1 MANVSNFVMMPQT
14 QTQWCWAAVSVS
26 VFHFFND
33 LRWPDQC
40 KLVNDVFRGILEGE
54 DCCQNGDSNACNIGW
69 DIAPVLRSRGHLA
82 ERIDNPVT
90 FDVLS
95 RELDVNEAPVVIRV
109 EFDDGLSDHF
119 MAIVGCL
126 VDASGA
132 RIVHVADPG
141 RAIGNY
147 SIHEFDTFPSN
158 YRPGMVWRNTYCTK
172 ASQ

>member
-1 MANVSNFVMMPQT
+1 MANLSNFVMAPQA

-26 VFHFFND
+26 VFRFFND

-40 KLVNDVFRGILEGE
+40 KLVNDVFSGILAGE
-54 DCCQNGDSNACNIGW
+54 DCCQGGDSEDCDIGW
-69 DIAPVLRSRGHLA
+69 DIAQVLRSKGHLA
-82 ERIDNPVT
+82 ERMDNPVG

-95 RELDVNEAPVVIRV
+95 RELDINGAPVVIRV

-119 MAIVGCL
+119 MAIVGCS
-126 VDASGA
+126 VDASGE
-132 RIVHVADPG
+132 RIVQIADPG
-141 RAIGNY
+141 CANGNY
-147 SIHEFDTFPSN
+147 SIHEFDDFPSN